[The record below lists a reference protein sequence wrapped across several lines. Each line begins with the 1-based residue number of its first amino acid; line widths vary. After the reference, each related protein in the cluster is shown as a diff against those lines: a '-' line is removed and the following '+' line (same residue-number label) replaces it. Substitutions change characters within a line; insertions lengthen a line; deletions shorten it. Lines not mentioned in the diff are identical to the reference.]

1 MLLLR
6 GKSLTRNSETE
17 QKEMMVTE
25 VVIVSFTFVFL
36 LTLGVWFVVSW
47 SGML

>member
-36 LTLGVWFVVSW
+36 LTLGV
-47 SGML
+47 